1 MKPKPELTR
10 MSGLDKAAQELAD
23 FNGETGNT
31 GHAGK
36 AESKMGERMDAHGKW
51 IGKVGEIIGVIP
63 TNGLDFVLQWMI
75 DDGVKTRGDR
85 KTILNAEFGKF
96 GVACA
101 KHKIYKTIA
110 IVTFAL
116 DYVDKDE
123 NGKLPENFG
132 PEPTT
137 NDELKNTMPEEL
149 KALPEDANGMSI
161 KRQVITESGNTK
173 TIYTLTYQL
182 KEGGTRELKK
192 EYEGRK

>member
-10 MSGLDKAAQELAD
+10 MPGLDKAALDLANH
-23 FNGETGNT
+23 NGETGQT
-31 GHAGK
+31 GHNGK
-36 AESKMGERMDAHGKW
+36 NESRMGERMDQYGKW

-85 KTILNAEFGKF
+85 KTILNPEFGKF

-110 IVTFAL
+110 VITFAL

-123 NGKLPENFG
+123 NGNLPADFT
-132 PEPTT
+132 PEVTT
-137 NDELKNTMPEEL
+137 NDELKNTMPDEL
-149 KALPEDANGMSI
+149 KTLPEDA
-161 KRQVITESGNTK
+161 
-173 TIYTLTYQL
+173 
-182 KEGGTRELKK
+182 
-192 EYEGRK
+192 